1 MTLGHSRLNAG
12 EQGTRTHP
20 QQARLQRF
28 AGFAGRLR
36 LQSPRRSCSCTPPSF
51 PFPLAHP
58 CLAEKSSGNQW
69 LLLNCLYIFQVLIR
83 PLVTEHIAQSTRVAA
98 IMQLPKNI
106 PGAFTVRPQ
115 CQQNVKWRLFA
126 SNFKNAALQCQRKHT
141 YGR

>member
-1 MTLGHSRLNAG
+1 MSKAAWDLWDLRARSDFNTPRLG
-12 EQGTRTHP
+12 
-20 QQARLQRF
+20 
-28 AGFAGRLR
+28 
-36 LQSPRRSCSCTPPSF
+36 CTPLSF

-58 CLAEKSSGNQW
+58 CLAEKSSVNQR

-115 CQQNVKWRLFA
+115 CQQNVKWRLFV
-126 SNFKNAALQCQRKHT
+126 SNFKNRALQGQMKYTR
-141 YGR
+141 GR